1 MATANLHIN
10 GFYAKCSKV
19 TGRHPP

>member
-10 GFYAKCSKV
+10 GFYARCSKV

>member
-10 GFYAKCSKV
+10 GVYAKCSKV
-19 TGRHPP
+19 TGQHPP

>member
-1 MATANLHIN
+1 MATANLHID